1 MSEGLFA
8 CVYCLEETEDEL
20 TRDECCCQCWDWRE
34 AFEKR
39 GFDDGGNLFN
49 GTDLVADVIRAA
61 GFTVEC
67 GQSMHNYMIYAIKKG
82 DFELYPECTNRFKRQ
97 ARPNE
102 YLPSEVL
109 EPILEAVE
117 KGILMKINP
126 I

>member
-1 MSEGLFA
+1 MSEELFTCPDCFA
-8 CVYCLEETEDEL
+8 ETEDEL

-67 GQSMHNYMIYAIKKG
+67 GQAMHNYMIYAIKK
-82 DFELYPECTNRFKRQ
+82 DNIEIYPECTNNFKSQ
-97 ARPNE
+97 APPDE

-109 EPILEAVE
+109 EPILQAVE
-117 KGILMKINP
+117 KGILMEINP